1 MAHSKV
7 SGRHAP
13 TSKTAKQPGNVRSIA
28 RHRVDCDGA
37 APIPVNLTDKL
48 LPLGA
53 AMLAG
58 VCFGTN
64 VQAQTPAASSAVLA
78 AESTPAVSQGAAT
91 KVTVD
96 KVELSAHK
104 EHERYLAQ
112 QTRVGKT
119 LQNPHDVAQALTTL
133 PQALLHDQQ
142 TGQLR
147 EALRNVSGLTF
158 NAAEGG
164 RSGDNM
170 MLRGF
175 YTFGDMYLDGVRDTA
190 QYNRETF
197 NLEQIDVLRGAAA
210 MLFGRGQAGGVIN
223 QVSKPAFLFDRNVLS
238 ASGGTDAYRQFT
250 ADLNKKLGDDSAI
263 RVNVMHRAE
272 GSWRSNPVTGT
283 QPEQHR
289 KGVALA
295 VGYGIGSSNE
305 LTASHVS
312 TSARDNADYGLS
324 FDPLTHR
331 VSSKFPASTF
341 WGVDANFYNSD
352 AALSTLV
359 YTHRFAN
366 RAAWR
371 TQVRYADYQ
380 YAYWA
385 SAPSATVAPS
395 VFGNSPKTRRSDTRN
410 LAVQSDYNQKFSA
423 LGMKHDFIA
432 GVEYLDEDSVRWS
445 LVNVGTTTAP
455 SYTISNVGTATTYDG
470 KSHAAFVQD
479 TIEFLPKWK
488 ATLGFRR
495 DQLRANYSS
504 LTSPKLE
511 FGQNSWRTGL
521 SFQPNDDT
529 HYYLSASDSFSPTA
543 DLYQLSGGA
552 YPAERGRVYE
562 LGAKLLFLEGDL
574 ALRGAIYRAD
584 KSWERNNDLESTAA
598 ILTKKRRTDGVE
610 IELAGRVTRQWEVFA
625 GLALMRA
632 SILDV
637 AENRNALTG
646 VITLADPRLQ
656 GQRAR
661 NTPPYTVNVWSTYK
675 LDDSWKIGVGAELK
689 GKRLVYSPSTA
700 NASAIFTYGAFTPNT
715 APAYARWDAMVAYE
729 QPTWALRLNV
739 KNLTD
744 KRYFESLYD
753 NGGFAV
759 PGPSRTAIVSAE
771 YKF

>member
-1 MAHSKV
+1 MPQHPKHIKRRTAQSAPSSQHSSRPLAQSV
-7 SGRHAP
+7 A
-13 TSKTAKQPGNVRSIA
+13 T
-28 RHRVDCDGA
+28 A
-37 APIPVNLTDKL
+37 APKRL

-53 AMLAG
+53 MMLAG
-58 VCFGTN
+58 VCFSAN
-64 VQAQTPAASSAVLA
+64 LHAQASSADATERPAASPQAQPV
-78 AESTPAVSQGAAT
+78 
-91 KVTVD
+91 KVD
-96 KVELSAHK
+96 KVEVSGHK
-104 EHERYLAQ
+104 DHENYLTQ
-112 QTRVGKT
+112 QTRIGKM
-119 LQNPHDVAQALTTL
+119 LQNPHDIPQAVTSI
-133 PQALLHDQQ
+133 PQALIHDQQ

-147 EALRNVSGLTF
+147 EAMRNVSGLTF

-223 QVSKPAFLFDRNVLS
+223 QVSKPAFLFDKNTVS
-238 ASGGTDAYRQFT
+238 VSGGTDQYQQFT
-250 ADLNKKLGDDSAI
+250 ADLNKKLGDDIAV
-263 RVNVMHRAE
+263 RVNVMQRDE

-283 QPEQHR
+283 KPEQHR

-295 VGYGIGSSNE
+295 AGYGIGSRDE
-305 LTASHVS
+305 LTLSHVA

-324 FDPLTHR
+324 FDPATHR
-331 VSSKFPASTF
+331 VNTKFPASAF
-341 WGVDANFYNSD
+341 WGIDSNFYVSD
-352 AALSTLV
+352 SALSTVV

-366 RAAWR
+366 RAEWR

-385 SAPSATVAPS
+385 SAPSLTVAPS
-395 VFGNSPKTRRSDTRN
+395 VFGNAPKTRRSDTRDV
-410 LAVQSDYNQKFSA
+410 AVQSDYNQKFSA
-423 LGMKHDFIA
+423 FGTKHEFVA
-432 GVEYLDEDSVRWS
+432 GVEYLQEDAVRWALTNS
-445 LVNVGTTTAP
+445 GTSAAP
-455 SYTISNVGTATTYDG
+455 SYTISNVGAAATYDG
-470 KSHAAFVQD
+470 KSRAAFIQD
-479 TIEFLPKWK
+479 TIEFVPMWK
-488 ATLGFRR
+488 ATVGLRR
-495 DQLRANYSS
+495 DQLRANYSG

-511 FGQNSWRTGL
+511 FGENSWRTGL
-521 SFQPNDDT
+521 SYQPNDDA

-562 LGAKLLFLEGDL
+562 AGVKYLFLEGDL

-584 KSWERNNDLESTAA
+584 KAWERNTDLESTAA
-598 ILTKKRRTDGVE
+598 ILTKKRRTDGIE
-610 IELAGRVTRQWEVFA
+610 IELAGRISKQWEVFS

-632 SILDV
+632 NILEV
-637 AENRNALTG
+637 AENRNATTG
-646 VITLADPRLQ
+646 VLTPADPRLK

-661 NTPPYTVNVWSTYK
+661 NTPPFTFNLWSTYK
-675 LDDSWKIGVGAELK
+675 LTDAWKIGGGAEVK
-689 GKRLVYSPSTA
+689 GKRYVYSPSTS
-700 NASAIFTYGAFTPNT
+700 NASASFTNGQFTPNT
-715 APAYARWDAMVAYE
+715 APAYARFDAVVAYE

-739 KNLTD
+739 KNISNKLYYD
-744 KRYFESLYD
+744 SLYD

-759 PGPSRTAIVSAE
+759 PGTRRTAILSGE